1 VLIEKSAIGHKRALK
16 GRPEHVRSVRAFQ
29 TSTCSAIA
37 KAQVAKLLKL
47 RPDFTIREADDNY
60 RMFCFHP
67 DYIERMNGA
76 LRGAGLP
83 E

>member
-1 VLIEKSAIGHKRALK
+1 VLVEKSAIGHKPAVEGRA
-16 GRPEHVRSVRAFQ
+16 EHVRSAWAFQ
-29 TSTCSAIA
+29 TSTCSVIA

-47 RPDFTIREADDNY
+47 RPDLTIREADANY

-67 DYIERMNGA
+67 GCIERMNGA
-76 LRGAGLP
+76 LREAGLP